1 MNSERAQVAKK
12 ADGILAW
19 VSHDVASRTRAV
31 TVPLSWALLRPHLKS
46 CAQFWAPPCR
56 KDIEGLE
63 RVQRRAAELGKGLE
77 HKCCEEQLR
86 ELGVFSLEKRR
97 LRGDLSALYNCLKGG
112 CSQVRISLFCQVT
125 SDRTRRNGLKL
136 HWGGLDF
143 IRKNFSTK
151 RITKHWN
158 RLPKKVVKLS
168 SLEVFE
174 NV

>member
-1 MNSERAQVAKK
+1 MDSRRSKMMQILELAKHDPGCAQVAKK

-19 VSHDVASRTRAV
+19 ISHGVASRTRAV

-97 LRGDLSALYNCLKGG
+97 LKGPHH
-112 CSQVRISLFCQVT
+112 SQQLPE
-125 SDRTRRNGLKL
+125 RRVPPGEGL
-136 HWGGLDF
+136 
-143 IRKNFSTK
+143 
-151 RITKHWN
+151 
-158 RLPKKVVKLS
+158 LPGNK
-168 SLEVFE
+168 
-174 NV
+174 